1 MDSQN
6 NKNYKLTSFK
16 LKIFKKQSR
25 TIEKI
30 FHLKRTED
38 ESGVSGTGRI
48 AQGVIFDNGKVAL
61 TWLSDHPSVT
71 VYDNIGEVRAIHGH
85 EGKTEVVMEQ
95 DWKRAFN
102 ELKSAIYNFD
112 PVTLIKDKLPEAS
125 ETKSLL

>member
-1 MDSQN
+1 MA
-6 NKNYKLTSFK
+6 
-16 LKIFKKQSR
+16 
-25 TIEKI
+25 KI

-48 AQGVIFDNGKVAL
+48 AQGIIFDNGKVAL

-95 DWKRAFN
+95 DWRRAFN
-102 ELKSAIYNFD
+102 ELKSAIHNFD

-125 ETKSLL
+125 ETKDLLEKNK